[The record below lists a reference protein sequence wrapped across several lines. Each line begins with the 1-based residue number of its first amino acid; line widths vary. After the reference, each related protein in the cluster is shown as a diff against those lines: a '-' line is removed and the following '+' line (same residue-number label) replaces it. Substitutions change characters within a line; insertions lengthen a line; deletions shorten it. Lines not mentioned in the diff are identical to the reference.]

1 MTAGPLAGIL
11 LPGYSRKQSTEGEVP
26 RAKPRRAF
34 FTVCC
39 FKIATARRAVG
50 STELKHTSVVL
61 ERRFCLT
68 FLDSSAGPPD
78 AKACI
83 SAAFMGNWVVSSLR
97 HPGSRRQQPPGCARR
112 RN

>member
-11 LPGYSRKQSTEGEVP
+11 LPGYSCKQSTEGEVP

-39 FKIATARRAVG
+39 FKIATASRAVG

-61 ERRFCLT
+61 ERFCLT
-68 FLDSSAGPPD
+68 FLDSSAGPPTPKR
-78 AKACI
+78 ALA
-83 SAAFMGNWVVSSLR
+83 R
-97 HPGSRRQQPPGCARR
+97 HLWGTGS
-112 RN
+112 